1 MSGAEPRAGL
11 RDVAPYV
18 SPQLDV
24 AARLNTNECP
34 HPLPE
39 GFFRELAHAV
49 QDLPLHRYPDGQ
61 MHRLRDELAAAA
73 GHDAGAEG
81 VWAANGSNEIL
92 TQLLEAYGGPGRRAV
107 VFEPTYLLHSR
118 LSWLTHTEVERLT
131 LPDGFVLTDAQAD
144 DAAAAAPDVVFV
156 CSPNNPTGNA
166 QPVEVVRAIAE
177 RLPSSLVIVDEA
189 YGEFS
194 PSTTA
199 LPLVA
204 THPNVVVVRTFSK
217 AFALAGARI
226 GYVLAAP
233 DVIGDLQR
241 VRLPYHLSALTQAA
255 GIVALRHRPD
265 ALKLLGAIGEQRDRI
280 VAALAA
286 MPRVTAYPSD
296 ANFVLFVPEAP
307 AGEVWQGL
315 LDHGV
320 LVRDMTSVV
329 PNALRVTAG
338 AEHEVDLFL
347 KSLKEVLGR

>member
-11 RDVAPYV
+11 RDVAPYA
-18 SPQLDV
+18 SPQPDV

-61 MHRLRDELAAAA
+61 ATRLREELAAAV
-73 GHDAGAEG
+73 GHEPQG
-81 VWAANGSNEIL
+81 VWAANGSNEVL
-92 TQLLEAYGGPGRRAV
+92 TQLMEAYGGPGRRAV

-118 LSWLTHTEVERLT
+118 LSWLTHTGIERLA
-131 LPDGFVLTDAQAD
+131 LPDGFMLGAD
-144 DAAAAAPDVVFV
+144 QVDEAVAAAPDVVFV

-166 QPVEVVRAIAE
+166 QPVEVVRAIAD
-177 RLPSSLVIVDEA
+177 RLPTSLVIVDEA

-194 PSTTA
+194 PATTA

-204 THPNVVVVRTFSK
+204 SHPNVAVVRTFSK

-233 DVIGDLQR
+233 DVVGDLQR

-255 GIVALRHRPD
+255 GIVALRHRPE
-265 ALKLLGAIGEQRDRI
+265 ALTLLDSIAAQRDRI
-280 VAALAA
+280 VAALDA
-286 MPRVTAYPSD
+286 MPGVTAYPSD

-315 LDHGV
+315 LDRGV

-347 KSLKEVLGR
+347 EALKEVLGS

>member
-11 RDVAPYV
+11 RDVAPYA
-18 SPQLDV
+18 SPQPDV

-49 QDLPLHRYPDGQ
+49 HDLPLHRYPDGQ
-61 MHRLRDELAAAA
+61 ATRLREELAAAV
-73 GHDAGAEG
+73 GHEPQGI
-81 VWAANGSNEIL
+81 WAANGSNEVL

-118 LSWLTHTEVERLT
+118 LSWLTHTGIERLA
-131 LPDGFVLTDAQAD
+131 LPDGFMLGAD
-144 DAAAAAPDVVFV
+144 QVDEAVAAAPDVVFV

-166 QPVEVVRAIAE
+166 QPAEVVRAIAD
-177 RLPSSLVIVDEA
+177 RLPTSLVIVDEA

-194 PSTTA
+194 PATTA

-204 THPNVVVVRTFSK
+204 SHPNVAVVRTFSK

-233 DVIGDLQR
+233 DVVGDLQR

-255 GIVALRHRPD
+255 GIVALRHRPE
-265 ALKLLGAIGEQRDRI
+265 ALTLLDSIAAQRDRI
-280 VAALAA
+280 VAALDA
-286 MPRVTAYPSD
+286 MPGVTAYPSN

-315 LDHGV
+315 LDRGV

-347 KSLKEVLGR
+347 EALKEVLGP